1 MVFLKQ
7 NINFIFKRIISLLFL
22 VKKICLVVIYF
33 LLVKYILLLIISA
46 IQAKCKVTLQGR
58 SLLYM
63 MVDKIIMILRLWRI
77 IRNKLDILA
86 MLKKKVNLGNSNLLL
101 LLVIIKNPSLRYMIR
116 LHKMQSWINGRRR
129 NIKILREYTRKN
141 LVMMHNRAISS
152 WILKDQQG
160 FLQLKISQLKIN
172 STLML

>member
-141 LVMMHNRAISS
+141 LVMMYNRAISS